1 MHDSYTLL
9 ELSKSVIAR
18 LSLLHTVD
26 TTIKTGKN
34 KLIINVNSYDFEL
47 SRSYDMV
54 KDVRKT
60 VCECKE
66 LEMFPVVLEPLDIDS
81 YTERDVEEVS
91 AAIDIFFIRNL
102 LGLDPRLAIC
112 NKYYYLSKLFAD
124 LGYKIDLENY
134 LAGLITPTEQGNLPS
149 SDESSTIIIPI
160 SATEK
165 ASGQNKLLLAFL
177 KDFEVEIFVLDY
189 PINGCIN
196 SAEYDEESVK
206 SYLFMHDYDFVESVK
221 QFLHKYDNFKML
233 NAKIG
238 YLKEEPKANNN

>member
-91 AAIDIFFIRNL
+91 VAIDIFFIRNL

-134 LAGLITPTEQGNLPS
+134 LA
-149 SDESSTIIIPI
+149 D
-160 SATEK
+160 
-165 ASGQNKLLLAFL
+165 
-177 KDFEVEIFVLDY
+177 
-189 PINGCIN
+189 N
-196 SAEYDEESVK
+196 SNRAGE
-206 SYLFMHDYDFVESVK
+206 LT
-221 QFLHKYDNFKML
+221 
-233 NAKIG
+233 
-238 YLKEEPKANNN
+238 